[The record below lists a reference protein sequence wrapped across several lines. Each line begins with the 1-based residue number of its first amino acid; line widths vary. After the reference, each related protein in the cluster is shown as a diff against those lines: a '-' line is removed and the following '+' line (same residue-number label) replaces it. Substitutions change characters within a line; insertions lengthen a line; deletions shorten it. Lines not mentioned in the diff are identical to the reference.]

1 MELAGKVA
9 IVTGG
14 ATLIGARIAS
24 ALHGAGAKV
33 VLADIRADGADVASA
48 LGEGAIF
55 KQTDVT
61 DDAALDAC
69 ISEALGAFGGLD
81 IVVNVAATY
90 LDNGLGSSRAEWH
103 TALDVNLIGGIILVQ
118 KAAPFMRER
127 GGGAVVN
134 ISSISAKVIQPGRM
148 LYSVSKA
155 AISHVTRALAFNLA
169 ADKIRVNSVSPG
181 WTWSDVISSLTGND
195 KEKASRVAGDIQ
207 SLGRIGEPEEVAE
220 AVLFLCSARASF
232 ITGADIAVDGGYAT
246 MGPEGR
252 FDMLPRL
259 MGDG

>member
-1 MELAGKVA
+1 MELDGKVA

-14 ATLIGARIAS
+14 ATLIGAAIAT

-33 VLADIRADGADVASA
+33 MLADIRSDGVSSAAA
-48 LGEGAIF
+48 LGEGAAF
-55 KQTDVT
+55 LTTDVT

-69 ISEALGAFGGLD
+69 IAETVSRFGGLD

-90 LDNGLGSSRAEWH
+90 LDNGVGSTRAEWH
-103 TALDVNLIGGIILVQ
+103 TALDVNMIGGVILVQ
-118 KAAPFMRER
+118 KALPYMRQR

-155 AISHVTRALAFNLA
+155 AISHVTKALAFQLA
-169 ADKIRVNSVSPG
+169 AEKIRVNSVSPG
-181 WTWSDVISSLTGND
+181 WTWSGVISDLTGNN
-195 KEKASRVAGDIQ
+195 KERATRVAGDVQ
-207 SLGRIGEPEEVAE
+207 LLGRIGEPEEVAE
-220 AVLFLCSARASF
+220 AVLFLCSDRARF
-232 ITGADIAVDGGYAT
+232 ITGADIAVDGGYAA
-246 MGPEGR
+246 MGPEGK

-259 MGDG
+259 LSDE

>member
-14 ATLIGARIAS
+14 ATLIGARIAG
-24 ALHGAGAKV
+24 ALHKAGAKV
-33 VLADIRADGADVASA
+33 VLADIREDGADVAAA
-48 LGEGAIF
+48 LGDGALF
-55 KQTDVT
+55 QLTDVT

-69 ISEALGAFGGLD
+69 IATAVARFGGLD

-90 LDNGLGSSRAEWH
+90 LDNGLVSTRAEWH

-118 KAAPFMRER
+118 KAVPFMRQR

-169 ADKIRVNSVSPG
+169 SDKIRVNAVLPG

-195 KEKASRVAGDIQ
+195 KERASRVAGDIQ
-207 SLGRIGEPEEVAE
+207 LLGRIGEPEEVAE
-220 AVLFLCSARASF
+220 AVLFLCSDRASF

-259 MGDG
+259 MNDL

>member
-14 ATLIGARIAS
+14 ATLIGARIA
-24 ALHGAGAKV
+24 ATLHGAGAKV

-48 LGEGAIF
+48 LGEGAVF
-55 KQTDVT
+55 LRTDVT
-61 DDAALDAC
+61 QDADLDAC
-69 ISEALGAFGGLD
+69 IAGAVERFGGLD

-90 LDNGLGSSRAEWH
+90 LDPGIAATRAEWH
-103 TALDVNLIGGIILVQ
+103 TALDVNMVGGVILVQ
-118 KAAPFMRER
+118 KAVPHLRAR

-155 AISHVTRALAFNLA
+155 AIAHLTRALAFNLA

-181 WTWSDVISSLTGND
+181 WTWSDVISGLTGGNKD
-195 KEKASRVAGDIQ
+195 RASRVAGDIQ
-207 SLGRIGEPEEVAE
+207 VLGRIGEPDEVAQ
-220 AVLFLCSARASF
+220 AVLFLCSDRASF

-252 FDMLPRL
+252 SDMIPRL
-259 MGDG
+259 LND

>member
-1 MELAGKVA
+1 MELDGKVA

-14 ATLIGARIAS
+14 ATLIGAAIAA

-33 VLADIRADGADVASA
+33 MLADIRPDGAGSAAA
-48 LGEGAIF
+48 LGEGAAF
-55 KQTDVT
+55 LLTDVT

-69 ISEALGAFGGLD
+69 IAETVSRFGGLD

-90 LDNGLGSSRAEWH
+90 LDNGVGSTRAEWH
-103 TALDVNLIGGIILVQ
+103 TALDVNMIGGVILVQ
-118 KAAPFMRER
+118 KALPYFRQR

-155 AISHVTRALAFNLA
+155 AITHLTKALAFQLA

-181 WTWSDVISSLTGND
+181 WTWSGIISDLTGNN
-195 KEKASRVAGDIQ
+195 KERATRVAGDVQ
-207 SLGRIGEPEEVAE
+207 LLGRIGEPEEVAE
-220 AVLFLCSARASF
+220 AVLFLCSDRARF

-246 MGPEGR
+246 MGPEGK

-259 MGDG
+259 LSDA